1 MRRRLSLTARLTALF
16 SLCSAAVLLG
26 LGVVIALAMEQHFA
40 VEDFTAL
47 GEHVSVIGKIVESG
61 PAPQAEARIRDA
73 LQHRTGFVAR
83 ILGPDRRALYA
94 SDGFDFRPRTRPWP
108 ARGPAATGWSGRRAA
123 SSTAPCTP
131 PSRCATARPAASTC
145 WWR

>member
-94 SDGFDFRPRTRPWP
+94 SDGFDFRAADEAL
-108 ARGPAATGWSGRRAA
+108 ARA
-123 SSTAPCTP
+123 
-131 PSRCATARPAASTC
+131 
-145 WWR
+145 